1 MIGNS
6 ILEVAIGMIF
16 IFALLAVLVTQ
27 INSLVSNIF
36 NLRGKDLKKGIQTLI
51 TDNQIQAKLLAH
63 PIIKMVNVAV
73 PPDAQIPKEMVK
85 TITDKEAERVTYI
98 TPTAFV
104 EALLNILILDSDTV
118 MFTPLQNAINN
129 LPSSPEKSRLRE
141 MLQSLREEFSE
152 DALRKMGMTV
162 YLLQDVTPEQ
172 RQSLYDGIRD
182 IEANIGQIRFNS
194 EQLIP
199 LMNGIR
205 RVKDP
210 RFRAALESVVVTA
223 KDVGEA
229 RHKLEAW
236 FNDGMNR
243 VSQWYKERMQWISLI
258 VAGILCFMLNVDA
271 LQLGRTLWE
280 DPLLRAE
287 IVQQATTY
295 DQSQLLPAIDTSA
308 PTPEP
313 TAQPTPIVPSNT
325 TTTDEVTG
333 EAGETRDVTI
343 IDPNTGEVL
352 VLPAEESYL
361 AEDTLT
367 AIVEAQQNAQESL
380 QILLDM
386 QLPLGWEWQIVT
398 DNMVQTSLQL
408 GLSDP
413 RQNPRNLWNFVQLG
427 NSNWFGLLIQKIVG
441 IIASTIAAAQGAPFW
456 FDLLNRLKKGVV

>member
-16 IFALLAVLVTQ
+16 IFALLAILVTQ
-27 INSLVSNIF
+27 INSLVSNLF
-36 NLRGKDLKKGIQTLI
+36 NLRGKDLKRGIQTLI

-85 TITDKEAERVTYI
+85 TITDKDAERVTYI

-129 LPSSPEKSRLRE
+129 LPSSQEKSRLRE

-172 RQSLYDGIRD
+172 RQALYDGIRD

-229 RHKLEAW
+229 RQKLEAW

-243 VSQWYKERMQWISLI
+243 VSQWYKERMQWISIL

-280 DPLLRAE
+280 DPLLRTE
-287 IVQQATTY
+287 IVQQATTF
-295 DQSQLLPAIDTSA
+295 DQSKFIQPIPTE
-308 PTPEP
+308 TPEP
-313 TAQPTPIVPSNT
+313 AQIPQPTPVTPSNT
-325 TTTDEVTG
+325 TTDETTT
-333 EAGETRDVTI
+333 ETRDVTI

-361 AEDTLT
+361 AEDTIT

-398 DNMVQTSLQL
+398 DNMVQTSLSL

-413 RQNPRNLWNFVQLG
+413 RTNPRNLWNFVQLG

-441 IIASTIAAAQGAPFW
+441 ILASTIAAAQGAPFW